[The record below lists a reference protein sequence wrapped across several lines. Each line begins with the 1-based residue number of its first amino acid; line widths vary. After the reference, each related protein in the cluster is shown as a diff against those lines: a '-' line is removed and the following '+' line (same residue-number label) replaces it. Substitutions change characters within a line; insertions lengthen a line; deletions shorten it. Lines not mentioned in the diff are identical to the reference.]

1 MGTTRIS
8 LSIFSVILLFSV
20 LWTPALSNDK
30 CDLACKRSSSGATF
44 LNGHTYNY
52 AVEGTVKVY
61 LTGGDKQETNV
72 KIFGQVSV
80 TAYGNCELSLKV
92 NSLAISG
99 PDGKKYT
106 PPKGIEKVVRFNL
119 EDGRVGPEICTEEGD
134 TKASLNVK
142 RAIISLLQTEQKAS
156 TQTDVFGACPTE
168 VSASQEGGAVL
179 VHRTR
184 DLSRCAH
191 REQTRNELITAVYN
205 PTAEIKNTQLLQS
218 ILNVESKVNNGVP
231 EKIAATEQYLYRPFS
246 IGENGARA
254 EVTTKMSLS
263 GTAKGNGAG
272 GQCTVPRTIIF
283 ENPNDDSAS
292 QSSSQHLMT
301 AIKETCKTLNN
312 EASSKSAGNFAQLV
326 RIFRTANKEDLMKVF
341 GQVKG
346 NSLEKRVYLDA
357 LLRAGTGYS
366 IEASIQILKNKELN
380 EIEEKVVFLSLG
392 NARHVTS
399 EAIKAAASL
408 LDLPNL
414 PKGVYL
420 GVGALAGTYC
430 RDHNCHSEKAD
441 GIVALSKKLAGK
453 LQNCKPKTK
462 LEEDNVVAVLKGIR
476 NIGHLEDAL
485 IDKLVH
491 CAADNNVKARVRVAA
506 LEAFQADSCSSKVKK
521 TAMDIMKNRQLDSE
535 IRIKAYLAVIDCP
548 CGKSANEIKTLLE
561 SEPVHQVARFISTS
575 LRAIRAS
582 ANPDKQ
588 HARQHYGLIGI
599 PNKYNVDDRKYS
611 FYREMSYNVDAL
623 GVGGNVEQSVIY
635 SQDSFI
641 PRSVSLNLTA
651 EVFGHNVNIL
661 EVGGRQGNLDRVV
674 EHFLGPRGLFRT
686 KEPQELFDELKNKMS
701 ESAQKAEKS
710 VRGRR
715 SIKSEVDNFDRQV
728 KAESAPY
735 NNELDLDVYVK
746 LFGTDALFLSFGD
759 GKGFDA
765 NGFLDES
772 LKMMNEGMDKMK
784 HFQQELRGHLLFLDA
799 ELAYPTSTGLPLKLD
814 AIGAATGRVDVSS
827 SIDIRSCLRNP
838 ESAKVDIKLIPSTD
852 VEISLIMLVD
862 AGSVATGLKV
872 ITNLHSSTGGHVSAK
887 VIENGNGI
895 DLQWGLPLDK
905 QEILTASSDM
915 VFFTAENGQLEKR
928 TPVTPASEK
937 NEYSGCFDQLSQVL
951 GLTLCGKLTLPFS
964 FNGPKSRNSVSQY
977 LSHYPLVGSTKVNLV
992 LEKNDLRGYHIKGVL
1007 RNDPKGRY
1015 GVELL
1020 FDAEGSKNR
1029 RTQISADLINNQE
1042 EKTIQLN
1049 LESPIKTLYGQFSVY
1064 TKPSEYALV
1073 MKAKMD
1079 EASYYGRVGLNIEG
1093 NDRRHVYKP
1102 VLEYQVPQSPKKNI
1116 HVDGQIIEEKTGAG
1130 VKYTVSD
1137 VKFNLPESN
1146 EPVTL
1151 MGHFSREPKKM
1162 EMDLKMMK
1170 GQHNAML
1177 SASLANYDFKAD
1189 FRNTLN
1195 PYVNFKINGHFENV
1209 EGLNRNEFDMY
1220 YSEGCSNSNYRVTLS
1235 QFYKRQVINQ
1245 NSQMK
1250 GISIISKNK
1259 FDYHLLPF
1267 KLKFDVELDPKK
1279 VDLDVGGLYM
1289 NRQASLKVDGRT
1301 HIKKEGDYKVK
1312 WAINFDKQAV
1322 EGLVKREIESPDKSN
1337 LENYIDFKNLGRYE
1351 LSGVVLHRMKASD
1364 VNVGAIGN
1372 LKITGAGKNEDVKFD
1387 VGYIETAKL
1396 SSSHATVSSSKG
1408 ELLNFLLKI
1417 NTGANTNGQLKLN
1430 LKDAIAANGQFQVT
1444 DNDGKGNGNIMVHFK
1459 MVDRVIKGDVKFVVK
1474 DPTYNADVDLFLN
1487 FGKNDN
1493 DKIHFSTNNKR
1504 TEKLLDSKNK
1514 LVYDS
1519 KTTELN
1525 LHGDYQDLGKNHAS
1539 VEVVLPD
1546 ERCLSLKIDREFTEK
1561 DNVVNGRAEAIF
1573 SDATKRGGPAS
1584 TIKYKAKVTNTNW
1597 DKETIDLEGQVE
1609 LNVQGGKN
1617 LLNTF
1622 SLKNVPKGPKSDI
1635 AFRNEISGTMLPKK
1649 GIVDVTATYTEGDTI
1664 DDNYRVKMSYGDDL
1678 AMEMFGKYQ
1687 VNLPSKAEKKY
1698 VEDSTVTLRLP
1709 FETAHDI
1716 KWVSKFA
1723 YNQPENQAAEV
1734 NILQS
1739 VQVNADLF
1747 KVESNGKYDRKNGNT
1762 KLKVILPHVDP
1773 VNIDA
1778 QYKIDDTKDRTSG
1791 AVNVNAHYGK
1801 GKTTS
1806 LSIQGASNQKELD
1819 LKFLVN
1825 SPQNEKFK
1833 KMEINMNAKNPSP
1846 DTFNTL
1852 IVIDAD
1858 GRVYKSEGLV
1868 VYSSSQPVFDL
1879 KYSSPASP
1887 KPARLY
1893 FKGIAPR
1900 STQGRM
1906 EVKIENVRN
1915 FDLDSTFEVNFDKDL
1930 IVKFHANAPTLD
1942 LKNYN
1947 VDISSK
1953 DAGSGKRLEFQAMND
1968 NKNVLSGSTSFISKQ
1983 EGPKTIIE
1991 GSGTLKVKDEQKPA
2005 NFKYIRTILTE
2016 GNEQGVETFINVAY
2030 GERNH
2035 VAEFRI
2041 TNLEYKTSYVYCEEK
2056 KQCAHAEVNAK
2067 LITTKPGCVQHQFN
2081 AGFDLRKLGL
2091 NTEFGLQVANEFS
2104 DKTFPQYDMNLHVNR
2119 ENKKYHFHVYSQPE
2133 HGKFPAGIVLTF
2145 PQRVIALESV
2155 VRYPT
2160 NKNLPFPVSG
2170 EISLYPDKNKP
2181 QTKSAARFNFDI
2193 TGNDKQGEASAL
2205 IGFSHPRIGKEALI
2219 KFRGSLNR
2227 PNDNTIKIETNGVI
2241 SHSCLGNDREAKF
2254 FLEVNPVHI
2263 KLLLDTP
2270 LVKVID
2276 LEGSAT
2282 AKDNLQQADLVFS
2295 LLEGKPV
2302 TMYAVAKDFQYYEF
2316 TTGYKDES
2324 ERKLSVVA
2332 NLNPEK
2338 RVDVS
2343 VDIVLHKNKKNIVH
2357 GALFIEDN
2365 LVKSDYGASKDNFN
2379 YFVGA
2384 FKKDLSVLQ
2393 ERIKN
2398 IGEKANED
2406 VKNTLKRIE
2415 PTYKQLEQ
2423 AYRDDFE
2430 KLAQDISNDKALKEI
2445 SEAMHVFAKVI
2456 AKLIDDIVTAFKPMA
2471 DKLAETVSSLSK
2483 KIVEMYEKQIAPGL
2497 KQLYSNVADLVMTYF
2512 DGILDAAAHFTAM
2525 IMDFFEKHK
2534 SELQELTN
2542 IFTEIFK
2549 DLTRIVVAQL
2559 KELRFKSAAF
2569 ISELSEQIKEMPFVA
2584 FLKDKWQELAVPE
2597 QFLGLMN
2604 DAYHAAREVMPTEE
2618 AKTFLDVLRNYAQ
2631 KKLRQEKFDEQ
2642 KELRIVYE
2650 KLVAA
2655 VTSLVQYVRQTAGQ
2669 YGISYPTIGF
2679 ANFQGFSPIS
2689 LPSFKGSAGL
2699 SLITQALQG
2708 DFMNPLT
2715 LIKAYRPRSLN
2726 PLDEVPAKM
2735 RAVIVNGMHIFTF
2748 DGRHLTFPGTCRY
2761 VLAHDHVDRNF
2772 TLISQLQNGHP
2783 KAIILEDKSGITI
2796 ELKENGQVALNGAN
2810 HGYPVIE
2817 KEVFAF
2823 REAKGRIGMGS
2834 LYGIMVFCT
2843 SKLEVC
2849 YVEVSGFY
2857 HGKLRGLLGDG
2868 NNEPFDDFRVPNGKI
2883 VTSES
2888 DFGNAYK
2895 LAGSCKPVE
2904 TPAHDH
2910 QQMHM
2915 ALPAACEAVFGGTSP
2930 LKPLSLL
2937 LDNHPFRQA
2946 CIHACGE
2953 DSPKAAQ
2960 EACDL
2965 GRAYAIL
2972 AQTGL
2977 LPAILPAHCLKCTDA
2992 DKPREI
2998 GEIYDIKMPTKQA
3011 DIIVTIEITESSEKM
3026 YKELIVPLVGQVIDQ
3041 LKSKRI
3047 TDVKVYLVGI
3057 SSKYPYPIIY
3067 DTDLKLKSAKVHFD
3081 DQSRYNKMKSLQ
3093 VGDPRTDYYIRY
3105 LANIVENIRVTF
3117 GLQNIMVSYDTIYD
3131 LPLRAGAVK
3140 HMISGI
3146 GDYCFR
3152 QDILT
3157 SSLRSVMYDVFFK
3170 NLGLSYSLIKGTPG
3184 IKIGGGKDVNQVVGF
3199 SKHGVLLLGDKKQ
3212 KETETLRSTLHLEVV
3227 DDCIEFSQDTE
3238 GYTFS
3243 ATTFAA
3249 CDPGKQKQYL
3259 QTAAT
3264 SIVNR
3269 MLHENLLQVCT
3280 CSYVDIYRARSVCVV
3295 KERKEAARR
3304 RK

>member
-1 MGTTRIS
+1 MGTSSIS
-8 LSIFSVILLFSV
+8 LSIFSVILLLSV

-30 CDLACKRSSSGATF
+30 CDLACKRSSSAPTF

-52 AVEGTVKVY
+52 AVEGEVRVY
-61 LTGGDKQETNV
+61 LTGADKQETTV
-72 KIFGQVSV
+72 KIFGQVAV
-80 TAYGNCELSLKV
+80 TAYGNCELSLKI

-99 PDGKKYT
+99 PDGKKYAA
-106 PPKGIEKVVRFNL
+106 PKGIDKVVRFNL
-119 EDGRVGPEICTEEGD
+119 EDGRVGPEICAEEGD
-134 TKASLNVK
+134 SRASLNIK
-142 RAIISLLQTEQKAS
+142 RAIISLLQTEQKPS
-156 TQTDVFGACPTE
+156 TQTDVFGTCPTE
-168 VSASQEGGAVL
+168 VSSSQEGAAVL
-179 VHRTR
+179 IHKTR

-218 ILNVESKVNNGVP
+218 ILNVETKVNNGVP
-231 EKIAATEQYLYRPFS
+231 EKIAAVEQYLYKPFS
-246 IGENGARA
+246 VGENGARA
-254 EVTTKMSLS
+254 EVNTKLSLS
-263 GTAKGNGAG
+263 GTTKGNGAG
-272 GQCTVPRTIIF
+272 GHCTLPRTIIF
-283 ENPNDDSAS
+283 DNPHDGSAGH
-292 QSSSQHLMT
+292 SSSDNVMNAL
-301 AIKETCKTLNN
+301 KETCKTLGN

-326 RIFRTANKEDLMKVF
+326 RIFRTANKDDLMKVF
-341 GQVKG
+341 GQIKG
-346 NSLEKRVYLDA
+346 NSLDKRVFLDA

-366 IEASIQILKNKELN
+366 IETSIQILKSKELN
-380 EIEEKVVFLSLG
+380 DIEEKVVFLSLG

-399 EAIKAAASL
+399 DAIKAATSL
-408 LDLPNL
+408 LDLPKL

-430 RDHNCHSEKAD
+430 RDHNCHSEKSD

-476 NIGHLEDAL
+476 NIGHLEDSL

-491 CAADNNVKARVRVAA
+491 CAVDNSVKARVRVAA
-506 LEAFQADSCSSKVKK
+506 LEAFQADSCATKVKK
-521 TAMDIMKNRQLDSE
+521 TALDIMKNRQLDSE

-548 CGKSANEIKTLLE
+548 CGKSANEIKTLLD

-588 HARQHYGLIGI
+588 LARQHYGLIGI

-611 FYREMSYNVDAL
+611 FYREMSYNVDIL

-635 SQDSFI
+635 SQDSFL
-641 PRSVSLNLTA
+641 PRSVNLNLTA

-686 KEPQELFDELKNKMS
+686 KEPQDLFDELKSKLG
-701 ESAQKAEKS
+701 ESARKAEKS

-728 KAESAPY
+728 KEESAAY
-735 NNELDLDVYVK
+735 NNELDLDMYIK
-746 LFGTDALFLSFGD
+746 LFGTDAVFLSLGD

-772 LKMMNEGMDKMK
+772 LKMMNEGMNKMK
-784 HFQQELRGHLLFLDA
+784 HFQQELRGHILFLDA

-814 AIGAATGRVDVSS
+814 AVGAATGRVDVSS
-827 SIDIRSCLRNP
+827 SVDIRQCLRNP

-852 VEISLIMLVD
+852 VEISLVMLVD
-862 AGSVATGLKV
+862 AGSVATGIKV
-872 ITNLHSSTGGHVSAK
+872 ITNLHSSTGGHVIAK
-887 VIENGNGI
+887 VIENGRGI

-915 VFFTAENGQLEKR
+915 VFFTAEKGQLEKQ
-928 TPVTPASEK
+928 TPIAGPTEK

-951 GLTLCGKLTLPFS
+951 GLTLCGKIALPFS
-964 FNGPKSRNSVSQY
+964 FSGPKSQNSISQY
-977 LSHYPLVGSTKVNLV
+977 LARYPLVGSTKLNLV
-992 LEKNDLRGYHIKGVL
+992 LEKNDLRGYHLKGVV
-1007 RNDPKGRY
+1007 RADPSGHY
-1015 GVELL
+1015 GIELL

-1029 RTQISADLINNQE
+1029 RTQITADLINNQD
-1042 EKTIQLN
+1042 EKTVKLS
-1049 LESPIKTLYGQFSVY
+1049 LESPIKVLYGQVSVY
-1064 TKPSEYALV
+1064 TKSNEYALV

-1102 VLEYQVPQSPKKNI
+1102 VLEYQVPKNAKKNI
-1116 HVDGQIIEEKTGAG
+1116 NVDGQIIQEKTGDG
-1130 VKYTVSD
+1130 VKYTISG
-1137 VKFNLPESN
+1137 VKFNLPETN

-1151 MGHFSREPKKM
+1151 MGHLSKEPKKL
-1162 EMDLKMMK
+1162 EIDLKLMK
-1170 GQHNAML
+1170 GQHNIIL
-1177 SASLANYDFKAD
+1177 SSSLANYDFKAD
-1189 FRNTLN
+1189 FQNTLN
-1195 PYVNFKINGHFENV
+1195 RFINFKVNGHFENV
-1209 EGLNRNEFDMY
+1209 GEVYHNDIDLY
-1220 YSEGCSNSNYRVTLS
+1220 YSEDCRSPQNRVTLN
-1235 QFYKRQVINQ
+1235 QLFKRHYVSSTEFTVIT
-1245 NSQMK
+1245 
-1250 GISIISKNK
+1250 KNK
-1259 FDYHLLPF
+1259 FEIHALPLKI
-1267 KLKFDVELDPKK
+1267 KLDMDLDPKK
-1279 VDLDVGGLYM
+1279 VDFDVGGVYM
-1289 NRQASLKVDGRT
+1289 DKKASLQVDGRT
-1301 HIKKEGDYKVK
+1301 QIKKEGDYKIK
-1312 WAINFDKQAV
+1312 WAVNVDKQVV
-1322 EGLVKREIESPDKSN
+1322 EGLIKRDVVSADKSN
-1337 LENYIDFKNLGRYE
+1337 LENYVDFKKLGRYE
-1351 LSGVVLHRMKASD
+1351 LSGVVLHRVKAND
-1364 VNVGAIGN
+1364 VNVGAVGHF
-1372 LKITGAGKNEDVKFD
+1372 KISGTGKDADLKFD
-1387 VGYIETAKL
+1387 IGYIETAKL
-1396 SSSHATVSSSKG
+1396 YSSHATLTSSTQG
-1408 ELLNFLLKI
+1408 ELLNYLLKI
-1417 NTGANTNGQLKLN
+1417 NTGANINGQLKFN
-1430 LKDAIAANGQFQVT
+1430 LKDALAANGQFQVAE
-1444 DNDGKGNGNIMVHFK
+1444 NDGKGNGNIMVHFK
-1459 MVDRVIKGDVKFVVK
+1459 TIDRVIKGEVKFLAK
-1474 DPTYNADVDLFLN
+1474 EPTYNADVELFLN
-1487 FGKNDN
+1487 FGKNNN
-1493 DKIHFSTNNKR
+1493 DKIHFTTNNKK
-1504 TEKLLDSKNK
+1504 TEKLIDSKNK
-1514 LVYDS
+1514 LMYGG
-1519 KTTELN
+1519 KNTELN
-1525 LHGDYQDLGKNHAS
+1525 LHGDYQNLWKNHAN

-1546 ERCLSLKIDREFTEK
+1546 ERCLSLKIDRDFVEK
-1561 DNVVNGRAEAIF
+1561 DNVLNGQAEVVF

-1584 TIKYKAKVTNTNW
+1584 TIKYKGKVTNTNW
-1597 DKETIDLEGQVE
+1597 DKETIDLEGQLE
-1609 LNVQGGKN
+1609 LQVNGGKN

-1622 SLKNVPKGPKSDI
+1622 SLKNIPKGKKSDV
-1635 AFRNEISGTMLPKK
+1635 AFKTEISGTMLPKK
-1649 GIVDVTATYTEGDTI
+1649 GILDASSTYTEGDTV
-1664 DDNYRVKMSYGDDL
+1664 DDTYRIKSSYGDDL
-1678 AMEMFGKYQ
+1678 AFELVGKLQ
-1687 VNLPSKAEKKY
+1687 VAVPNKGLKKY
-1698 VEDSTVTLRLP
+1698 VDDYTMNIRLP
-1709 FETAHDI
+1709 FEKAHDI
-1716 KWVSKFA
+1716 KWVSNFV
-1723 YNQPENQAAEV
+1723 YNQPENQAAE
-1734 NILQS
+1734 ITLLES
-1739 VQVNADLF
+1739 VQVNADLYKF
-1747 KVESNGKYDRKNGNT
+1747 ESNGKYDLKNGNT
-1762 KLKVILPHVDP
+1762 KLKIILPHVEP
-1773 VNIDA
+1773 VSIDA
-1778 QYKIDDTKDRTSG
+1778 TYKVDDTKEKASG
-1791 AVNVNAHYGK
+1791 AVDVNARYGK

-1806 LSIQGASNQKELD
+1806 ITIQGASGQKEID
-1819 LKFLVN
+1819 LTFSAN

-1833 KMEINMNAKNPSP
+1833 KFEMKFNTKNPSP
-1846 DTFNTL
+1846 DTYNSL
-1852 IVIDAD
+1852 ILIDAD
-1858 GRVYKSEGLV
+1858 GRVYKSEGVV
-1868 VYSSSQPVFDL
+1868 VYSSSQPIFDL
-1879 KYSSPASP
+1879 KYSSPSSP
-1887 KPARLY
+1887 KPTRFY
-1893 FKGIAPR
+1893 FKGMAPR

-1906 EVKIENVRN
+1906 EVKIENCKN
-1915 FDLDSTFEVNFDKDL
+1915 FDLDSTFEVNYDKDL
-1930 IVKFHANAPTLD
+1930 VVKFHGNAESLGM
-1942 LKNYN
+1942 KNYN

-1953 DAGSGKRLEFQAMND
+1953 DAGNGKRLEFNAIND

-2005 NFKYIRTILTE
+2005 NFKYIRTVLTE
-2016 GNEQGVETFINVAY
+2016 GNEQGVETFVNVAY
-2030 GERNH
+2030 GDRNH

-2067 LITTKPGCVQHQFN
+2067 LITTKPGCLQHQFN

-2091 NTEFGLQVANEFS
+2091 ATEFGLQVANEFS
-2104 DKTFPQYDMNLHVNR
+2104 DKNFPQYDMNLHVNR

-2133 HGKFPAGIVLTF
+2133 QGKFPAGIMLTF

-2155 VRYPT
+2155 VQYPT
-2160 NKNLPFPVSG
+2160 NKNLPFPIRG

-2181 QTKSAARFNFDI
+2181 QSKTAARFNFDV
-2193 TGNDKQGEASAL
+2193 TGNEKQGEASAL

-2241 SHSCLGNDREAKF
+2241 SHSCLGHDREAKL

-2263 KLLLDTP
+2263 KLLMDTP

-2302 TMYAVAKDFQYYEF
+2302 SIYAVAKDFQYYEF

-2324 ERKLSVVA
+2324 ERKLSVIA

-2365 LVKSDYGASKDNFN
+2365 LIKSDYGASKDNFN

-2384 FKKDLSVLQ
+2384 LKKDLGVLQ

-2398 IGEKANED
+2398 IGEKANDD
-2406 VKNTLKRIE
+2406 VKKTLQRVE

-2423 AYRDDFE
+2423 AYREDLE
-2430 KLAQDISNDKALKEI
+2430 KLTQDISNDKTLKEI
-2445 SEAMHVFAKVI
+2445 SEALHVITKVI
-2456 AKLIDDIVTAFKPMA
+2456 VKLIDDVVTIFKPMA
-2471 DKLAETVSSLSK
+2471 DKFAETVSLVSQ
-2483 KIVEMYEKQIAPGL
+2483 KISEMYEKQIAPGL
-2497 KQLYSNVADLVMTYF
+2497 KQLYTNVAAMIQAYF
-2512 DGILDAAAHFTAM
+2512 DGVIDAAAHFAAI
-2525 IMDFFEKHK
+2525 IMDFFERHK
-2534 SELQELTN
+2534 PELQELTN

-2549 DLTRIVVAQL
+2549 DVTRIVVAQL
-2559 KELRFKSAAF
+2559 KEWRVQSGQF
-2569 ISELSEQIKEMPFVA
+2569 ISNMFEQIKEMPIVA
-2584 FLKDKWQELAVPE
+2584 LIKEKWQELAVPE
-2597 QFLGLMN
+2597 QFMGIMN

-2618 AKTFLDVLRNYAQ
+2618 TKTFLDVLRNYAQ

-2655 VTSLVQYVRQTAGQ
+2655 VTSLVQFVRQTAGQ
-2669 YGISYPTIGF
+2669 YGITYPNFSYASFPGL
-2679 ANFQGFSPIS
+2679 SPVS
-2689 LPSFKGSAGL
+2689 MPSFKGSAGW
-2699 SLITQALQG
+2699 SLLNQMLQG
-2708 DFMNPLT
+2708 DVPNPWIQFKT
-2715 LIKAYRPRSLN
+2715 YRPRSLN

-2735 RAVIVNGMHIFTF
+2735 RAVIINGMHIFTF

-2761 VLAHDHVDRNF
+2761 VLAHDHIDRNF

-2823 REAKGRIGMGS
+2823 RESKGRIGLGS
-2834 LYGIMVFCT
+2834 LYGLMVFCT

-2868 NNEPFDDFRVPNGKI
+2868 NNEPYDDFRIPNGKI
-2883 VTSES
+2883 VSTESE
-2888 DFGNAYK
+2888 FGNAYK

-2910 QQMHM
+2910 HQMHM

-2930 LKPLSLL
+2930 LRPLSML

-2946 CIHACGE
+2946 CIHACGD
-2953 DSPKAAQ
+2953 DSPKSAQ

-2965 GRAYAIL
+2965 GRGYATL

-2977 LPAILPAHCLKCTDA
+2977 LPAVMPSHCLKCTDA

-2998 GEIYDIKMPTKQA
+2998 GEIYDVKLPTKQA
-3011 DIIVTIEITESSEKM
+3011 DIIVTVEVTESTEKM
-3026 YKELIVPLVGQVIDQ
+3026 YKDIIVPLVGQVIDG

-3057 SSKYPYPIIY
+3057 TSHYPYPIIY
-3067 DTDLKLKSAKVHFD
+3067 DTDLKLKSAKVQFTD
-3081 DQSRYNKMKSLQ
+3081 KTRYNEVKSIQ
-3093 VGDPRTDYYIRY
+3093 VGDERVDRY
-3105 LANIVENIRVTF
+3105 TEFFVNIIKNLRLTF
-3117 GLQNIMVSYDTIYD
+3117 GIHNVMFAYDSVFD

-3140 HMISGI
+3140 HLISAI
-3146 GDYCFR
+3146 GETCQR
-3152 QDILT
+3152 QDVLA
-3157 SSLRSVMYDVFFK
+3157 SSLRSVVYGGFFK
-3170 NLGLSYSLIKGTPG
+3170 NLGLSYSLIKNTPD

-3212 KETETLRSTLHLEVV
+3212 KETETLRSTLHLETYDGCV
-3227 DDCIEFSQDTE
+3227 DFSQDTD

-3243 ATTFAA
+3243 ATTFQSCNPAQ
-3249 CDPGKQKQYL
+3249 QKQYL

-3269 MLHENLLQVCT
+3269 LLHENLVEACT
-3280 CSYVDIYRARSVCVV
+3280 CSYVDVYRARSVCVI